1 MKELPEEKGD
11 WNDPLI
17 IDMNS
22 NVVTFPYI
30 TKLPKLPEHKK
41 LLEEVSVFYNKFQ
54 SGNSNSK
61 NSLRKCTKEEIRT
74 VDDIM
79 DTFRRYNMQ
88 LLDTDLI
95 HHIGASE
102 TGEKELTNIVK
113 QFPKNFQPLYNELV
127 VTQQFAVHATEV
139 KLELEEHNSEMGS
152 TLTKLEQMIKDTTKE
167 RADVM
172 AEISQLRSKLK
183 RIETRLSTLQA
194 SKAKLND
201 DASYR
206 SSPLRHTKHRRNKS
220 WFQ

>member
-1 MKELPEEKGD
+1 
-11 WNDPLI
+11 
-17 IDMNS
+17 
-22 NVVTFPYI
+22 
-30 TKLPKLPEHKK
+30 
-41 LLEEVSVFYNKFQ
+41 
-54 SGNSNSK
+54 
-61 NSLRKCTKEEIRT
+61 
-74 VDDIM
+74 
-79 DTFRRYNMQ
+79 
-88 LLDTDLI
+88 
-95 HHIGASE
+95 
-102 TGEKELTNIVK
+102 
-113 QFPKNFQPLYNELV
+113 
-127 VTQQFAVHATEV
+127 
-139 KLELEEHNSEMGS
+139 MGS